1 MNLKEKVFSKFP
13 VWCFIVFAAMCLL
26 HYFSLR
32 PLWLDEQFIL
42 NNIQDY
48 NYVQVFG
55 PLKNLQAF
63 PRVYLVVVKAFSQ
76 AFDYHLLSLRF
87 FSLVFMLGAFVIW
100 IKLYQRQWQDKVGIF
115 LSILSFTVSYQL
127 VYYSAELKPYSM
139 DVLAVGL
146 FCLFFYYQQQ
156 FVSKSPTAWLYCT
169 SILLPFLIFFSYAG
183 CFVFWM
189 VGYNFIILIRDNKKL
204 IPVFLVNA
212 AVSLLCLALLYFID
226 LRHGMYMN
234 GFYQYW
240 KNYFLGINSF
250 TAFITPF
257 GEALKEIGTWWY
269 GNTKL
274 LIRMAT
280 PFLPLL
286 VFSLAK
292 YGFGGWKKNG
302 WGIFTI
308 PRMFGVLFVE
318 LIILSICHKYP
329 FTGDRI
335 TLFLAPFVFYMIVK
349 GIDSLRKIKILH
361 AICFGYYLFFLGVCL
376 VSSFLHYLSL
386 YKQ

>member
-1 MNLKEKVFSKFP
+1 
-13 VWCFIVFAAMCLL
+13 
-26 HYFSLR
+26 
-32 PLWLDEQFIL
+32 
-42 NNIQDY
+42 
-48 NYVQVFG
+48 
-55 PLKNLQAF
+55 
-63 PRVYLVVVKAFSQ
+63 
-76 AFDYHLLSLRF
+76 
-87 FSLVFMLGAFVIW
+87 
-100 IKLYQRQWQDKVGIF
+100 
-115 LSILSFTVSYQL
+115 
-127 VYYSAELKPYSM
+127 
-139 DVLAVGL
+139 
-146 FCLFFYYQQQ
+146 
-156 FVSKSPTAWLYCT
+156 
-169 SILLPFLIFFSYAG
+169 
-183 CFVFWM
+183 
-189 VGYNFIILIRDNKKL
+189 
-204 IPVFLVNA
+204 
-212 AVSLLCLALLYFID
+212 
-226 LRHGMYMN
+226 MN